1 MFILNLQDRDGKE
14 LKEGD
19 IVAISNGREFS
30 FYCEVKFLEKEQA
43 IAPFHTFSFHSFKK
57 VDRVPEGAIKSSEE
71 RCNIWYVPNAEE
83 DNESK
88 SFERYLISWRECEIA
103 LEKRAFIIKKFK

>member
-1 MFILNLQDRDGKE
+1 MFILKLQDREGKE
-14 LKEGD
+14 LNEGD
-19 IVAISNGREFS
+19 LVAISNGKEFT

-43 IAPFHTFSFHSFKK
+43 IAPFHTFSFHSVVK
-57 VDRVPEGAIKSSEE
+57 VDKLPENAVKSTEE

-88 SFERYLISWRECEIA
+88 SFERFLISWRECEIA